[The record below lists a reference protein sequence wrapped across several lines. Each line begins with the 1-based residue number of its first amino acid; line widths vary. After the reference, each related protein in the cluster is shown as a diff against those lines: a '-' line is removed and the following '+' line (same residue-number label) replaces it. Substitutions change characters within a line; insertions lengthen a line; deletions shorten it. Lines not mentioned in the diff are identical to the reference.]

1 MTLPRPSFGILSA
14 RITFEDPEESGK
26 SIMSIRS
33 ICIYC
38 GSRPGNRP
46 EYVEQAAQFARVLAR
61 RGIRIVYGG
70 ASVGVMGAI
79 ADAALSEGGTVV
91 GVIPQSL
98 VDREVAHAGLSQLI
112 VTASMHERKA
122 RMADLSDAFVA
133 LPGGIG
139 TLEEIFEIWT
149 WSQLGL
155 HAKPCGLLNIAGYYD
170 SLQRFMDETVANGFL
185 HHKHRAML
193 VSADSVDGLLEA
205 FEAYEA
211 PEVMKWIEREE
222 T

>member
-1 MTLPRPSFGILSA
+1 M
-14 RITFEDPEESGK
+14 E
-26 SIMSIRS
+26 IRS

-38 GSRPGNRP
+38 GSNPGTRP
-46 EYVEQAAQFARVLAR
+46 EFIEQAQRFARMLAK

-70 ASVGVMGAI
+70 ASIGIMGAI
-79 ADAALSEGGTVV
+79 ADAALAEGGTVI

-98 VDREVAHAGLSQLI
+98 VDREVAHDGLTQLI
-112 VTASMHERKA
+112 VTSSMHERKA

-155 HAKPCGLLNIAGYYD
+155 HEKPCGLLNIGGYYD
-170 SLQRFMDETVANGFL
+170 SLARFLDETVVNGFL
-185 HHKHRAML
+185 GPGHRSML
-193 VSADSVDGLLEA
+193 LTADTGEGVLSA
-205 FEAYEA
+205 FEAYE
-211 PEVMKWIEREE
+211 PPSVVKWVEREDV
-222 T
+222 